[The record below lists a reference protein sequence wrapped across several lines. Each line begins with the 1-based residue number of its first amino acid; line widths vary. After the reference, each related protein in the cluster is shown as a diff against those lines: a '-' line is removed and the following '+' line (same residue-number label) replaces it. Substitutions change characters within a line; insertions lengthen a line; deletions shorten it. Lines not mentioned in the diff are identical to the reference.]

1 MSRKLYTQ
9 TALGLI
15 LSSTAV
21 ADVPSVAVD
30 IAPVH
35 ALVARVMDGVGA
47 PNLIIPPG
55 ASPHEYSLRP
65 SEAQSLQ
72 DADIVFWIGED
83 LTPWLEKSIDTLSQ
97 NAEITTLL
105 DQSETKLLKFREGAL
120 FEAHDHDDHDDH
132 DEHNHDKSHDD
143 RDDHDDHD
151 HDKSHDDHDDHDD
164 HDHDKSHDDHDDHD
178 DHDHDKAHDDHDDH
192 DDHDHDKAHDDHD
205 DHDDHDHDKAHDDHD
220 DHDDHDHDK
229 SHDDHDDHEGH
240 NHGTHDPH
248 AWLSIDN
255 AQSWLNVIAAKLS
268 AVDPENAGVYYGNA
282 ASAIAE
288 LDAVEKEINATLD
301 PVRGNSFVVFHD
313 AYQYFENS
321 FEFFAAGAISLS
333 DASDPSAARI
343 AEVQGRIKNEGIDCI
358 LSEPQ
363 YNANMVA
370 TVLSGT
376 DAKTGV
382 IDPLGSSLEPGPN
395 LYTELVYD
403 MAETLAGCLSDAKK

>member
-15 LSSTAV
+15 LGSTAM
-21 ADVPSVAVD
+21 AEAPSVAVD

-35 ALVARVMDGVGA
+35 SLVARVMEGVGA

-132 DEHNHDKSHDD
+132 DHDKEHA
-143 RDDHDDHD
+143 DHDGHD
-151 HDKSHDDHDDHDD
+151 
-164 HDHDKSHDDHDDHD
+164 
-178 DHDHDKAHDDHDDH
+178 
-192 DDHDHDKAHDDHD
+192 
-205 DHDDHDHDKAHDDHD
+205 
-220 DHDDHDHDK
+220 
-229 SHDDHDDHEGH
+229 GH

-268 AVDPENAGVYYGNA
+268 VVDPENAGVYYGNA

-313 AYQYFENS
+313 AYQYFESN
-321 FEFFAAGAISLS
+321 FEFFAAGAISLG

-343 AEVQGRIKNEGIDCI
+343 AEVQGRIKNEGIDCV

-363 YNANMVA
+363 YNTNMVA
-370 TVLSGT
+370 TVLAGT
-376 DAKTGV
+376 NAKTGV
-382 IDPLGSSLEPGPN
+382 IDPLGSSLVPGPN
-395 LYTELVYD
+395 LYTELMYG
-403 MAETLAGCLSDAKK
+403 MAAALVGCLSDAKK

>member
-47 PNLIIPPG
+47 PNLIIPPS

-65 SEAQSLQ
+65 SEAKSLQ
-72 DADIVFWIGED
+72 DADLVFWVGED
-83 LTPWLEKSIDTLSQ
+83 LTPWLEKSIDTLSR
-97 NAEITTLL
+97 NAEIITLL
-105 DQSETKLLKFREGAL
+105 DQSETKLLKFRESAL
-120 FEAHDHDDHDDH
+120 FEAH
-132 DEHNHDKSHDD
+132 
-143 RDDHDDHD
+143 
-151 HDKSHDDHDDHDD
+151 
-164 HDHDKSHDDHDDHD
+164 
-178 DHDHDKAHDDHDDH
+178 
-192 DDHDHDKAHDDHD
+192 
-205 DHDDHDHDKAHDDHD
+205 DHD

-403 MAETLAGCLSDAKK
+403 MAETLVGCLSDAKK

>member
-15 LSSTAV
+15 LGSTAM
-21 ADVPSVAVD
+21 AEAPSVAVD

-35 ALVARVMDGVGA
+35 SLVARVMEGVGA

-132 DEHNHDKSHDD
+132 DDHGDH
-143 RDDHDDHD
+143 DDHDDHD
-151 HDKSHDDHDDHDD
+151 HVKEHADHDDHDD
-164 HDHDKSHDDHDDHD
+164 HDHD
-178 DHDHDKAHDDHDDH
+178 DHDHDKEHADHDGH
-192 DDHDHDKAHDDHD
+192 D
-205 DHDDHDHDKAHDDHD
+205 
-220 DHDDHDHDK
+220 
-229 SHDDHDDHEGH
+229 GH

-268 AVDPENAGVYYGNA
+268 VVDPENAGVYYGNA

-313 AYQYFENS
+313 AYQYFENN
-321 FEFFAAGAISLS
+321 FEFFAAGAISLA

-343 AEVQGRIKNEGIDCI
+343 AEVQGRIKNEGIDCV

-363 YNANMVA
+363 YNTNMVA
-370 TVLSGT
+370 TVLAGT
-376 DAKTGV
+376 NAKTGV

-395 LYTELVYD
+395 LYTELMYG
-403 MAETLAGCLSDAKK
+403 MAAALLGCLSDAKK

>member
-47 PNLIIPPG
+47 PNLIIPPS

-65 SEAQSLQ
+65 SEAKSLQ
-72 DADIVFWIGED
+72 DADLVFWVGED
-83 LTPWLEKSIDTLSQ
+83 LTPWLEKSIDTLSR
-97 NAEITTLL
+97 NAEIITLL
-105 DQSETKLLKFREGAL
+105 DQSETKLLKFRESAL

-132 DEHNHDKSHDD
+132 D
-143 RDDHDDHD
+143 
-151 HDKSHDDHDDHDD
+151 
-164 HDHDKSHDDHDDHD
+164 
-178 DHDHDKAHDDHDDH
+178 HDKA
-192 DDHDHDKAHDDHD
+192 
-205 DHDDHDHDKAHDDHD
+205 
-220 DHDDHDHDK
+220 
-229 SHDDHDDHEGH
+229 HDDHDDHEGH

-301 PVRGNSFVVFHD
+301 PVRGNRFVVFHD

>member
-47 PNLIIPPG
+47 PNLIIPPS

-65 SEAQSLQ
+65 SEAKSLQ
-72 DADIVFWIGED
+72 DADLVFWVGED
-83 LTPWLEKSIDTLSQ
+83 LTPWLEKSIDTLSR
-97 NAEITTLL
+97 NAEIITLL
-105 DQSETKLLKFREGAL
+105 DQSETKLLKFRESAL
-120 FEAHDHDDHDDH
+120 FEAH
-132 DEHNHDKSHDD
+132 
-143 RDDHDDHD
+143 
-151 HDKSHDDHDDHDD
+151 
-164 HDHDKSHDDHDDHD
+164 DHDDHD

-205 DHDDHDHDKAHDDHD
+205 DHDDHDHDKSHDYHDDHDDHDHDKSHDDHD

>member
-47 PNLIIPPG
+47 PNLIIPPS

-65 SEAQSLQ
+65 SEAKSLQ
-72 DADIVFWIGED
+72 DADLVFWVGED
-83 LTPWLEKSIDTLSQ
+83 LTPWLEKSIDTLSR
-97 NAEITTLL
+97 NAEIITLL
-105 DQSETKLLKFREGAL
+105 DQSETKLLKFRESAL
-120 FEAHDHDDHDDH
+120 FEAH
-132 DEHNHDKSHDD
+132 
-143 RDDHDDHD
+143 
-151 HDKSHDDHDDHDD
+151 
-164 HDHDKSHDDHDDHD
+164 
-178 DHDHDKAHDDHDDH
+178 
-192 DDHDHDKAHDDHD
+192 
-205 DHDDHDHDKAHDDHD
+205 DHD

-282 ASAIAE
+282 ASAITE

-363 YNANMVA
+363 YNASMVA
-370 TVLSGT
+370 TVLQGQMQ
-376 DAKTGV
+376 K
-382 IDPLGSSLEPGPN
+382 LGS
-395 LYTELVYD
+395 
-403 MAETLAGCLSDAKK
+403 

>member
-15 LSSTAV
+15 LGSTAM
-21 ADVPSVAVD
+21 AEAPSVAVD

-35 ALVARVMDGVGA
+35 SLVARVMEGVGA

-72 DADIVFWIGED
+72 DADIVFWVGED

-105 DQSETKLLKFREGAL
+105 DQSETKLLKFRESAL
-120 FEAHDHDDHDDH
+120 FEAHDHEDH
-132 DEHNHDKSHDD
+132 DE
-143 RDDHDDHD
+143 HD
-151 HDKSHDDHDDHDD
+151 HDKSHDDHDDHDE
-164 HDHDKSHDDHDDHD
+164 HDHDKS
-178 DHDHDKAHDDHDDH
+178 
-192 DDHDHDKAHDDHD
+192 
-205 DHDDHDHDKAHDDHD
+205 HDDHD

-255 AQSWLNVIAAKLS
+255 AQSWLNVFAAKLS
-268 AVDPENAGVYYGNA
+268 VVDPENAGVYYGNA

-288 LDAVEKEINATLD
+288 LNAVENDINETLD

-313 AYQYFENS
+313 AYQYFEND
-321 FEFFAAGAISLS
+321 FEFFAAGAISLG

-363 YNANMVA
+363 FNANMVM
-370 TVLSGT
+370 TVLAGT
-376 DAKTGV
+376 NAKTGV

-403 MAETLAGCLSDAKK
+403 MAETLVGCLSGAKK

>member
-15 LSSTAV
+15 LGSTAM
-21 ADVPSVAVD
+21 AEAPSVAVD

-35 ALVARVMDGVGA
+35 SLVVCVMNGVGA

-105 DQSETKLLKFREGAL
+105 DQSETKLLKFRENAL

-132 DEHNHDKSHDD
+132 DDHGHDKSHDD
-143 RDDHDDHD
+143 HEDHDEHDHDESNDDHDDHD
-151 HDKSHDDHDDHDD
+151 HDKS
-164 HDHDKSHDDHDDHD
+164 
-178 DHDHDKAHDDHDDH
+178 
-192 DDHDHDKAHDDHD
+192 
-205 DHDDHDHDKAHDDHD
+205 
-220 DHDDHDHDK
+220 
-229 SHDDHDDHEGH
+229 HDDHEGH

-255 AQSWLNVIAAKLS
+255 AQSWLNVFAAKLS

-288 LDAVEKEINATLD
+288 LDVVEKEINATLD
-301 PVRGNSFVVFHD
+301 PVR
-313 AYQYFENS
+313 
-321 FEFFAAGAISLS
+321 
-333 DASDPSAARI
+333 
-343 AEVQGRIKNEGIDCI
+343 
-358 LSEPQ
+358 
-363 YNANMVA
+363 
-370 TVLSGT
+370 
-376 DAKTGV
+376 
-382 IDPLGSSLEPGPN
+382 
-395 LYTELVYD
+395 
-403 MAETLAGCLSDAKK
+403 

>member
-83 LTPWLEKSIDTLSQ
+83 LTPWLEKSIDTLSR
-97 NAEITTLL
+97 NAEIITLL
-105 DQSETKLLKFREGAL
+105 DQSETKILKFRESAL
-120 FEAHDHDDHDDH
+120 FEAHDHDNGHDDH
-132 DEHNHDKSHDD
+132 N
-143 RDDHDDHD
+143 DHDDHD
-151 HDKSHDDHDDHDD
+151 HDKG
-164 HDHDKSHDDHDDHD
+164 
-178 DHDHDKAHDDHDDH
+178 
-192 DDHDHDKAHDDHD
+192 
-205 DHDDHDHDKAHDDHD
+205 
-220 DHDDHDHDK
+220 
-229 SHDDHDDHEGH
+229 HDDHDDHEGH

-255 AQSWLNVIAAKLS
+255 AQSWLNVFAAKLS

-288 LDAVEKEINATLD
+288 LDVVAKEISATLD
-301 PVRGNSFVVFHD
+301 PVRGNSFIVFHD
-313 AYQYFENS
+313 AYQYFENN
-321 FEFFAAGAISLS
+321 FEFFAAGAISLG
-333 DASDPSAARI
+333 DAADPSAARI
-343 AEVQGRIKNEGIDCI
+343 AEVQGRIKNEGVDCI

-363 YNANMVA
+363 FNANMVT
-370 TVLSGT
+370 TVLAGT
-376 DAKTGV
+376 NAKTSV
-382 IDPLGSSLEPGPN
+382 IDPLGSSLESGPN
-395 LYTELVYD
+395 LYTELMYG
-403 MAETLAGCLSDAKK
+403 MAEVLVGCLSEVKK

>member
-9 TALGLI
+9 TALGFI
-15 LSSTAV
+15 LGSTAV
-21 ADVPSVAVD
+21 AEAPSVAVD

-35 ALVARVMDGVGA
+35 SLVASVMDGVGA
-47 PNLIIPPG
+47 PNLIIPQG

-105 DQSETKLLKFREGAL
+105 DQSETKLLKFRESAL
-120 FEAHDHDDHDDH
+120 FEAHDHDKAHDDH
-132 DEHNHDKSHDD
+132 E
-143 RDDHDDHD
+143 
-151 HDKSHDDHDDHDD
+151 
-164 HDHDKSHDDHDDHD
+164 DHD
-178 DHDHDKAHDDHDDH
+178 DHDHDKAHDDHEDH
-192 DDHDHDKAHDDHD
+192 DEHDHDKA
-205 DHDDHDHDKAHDDHD
+205 
-220 DHDDHDHDK
+220 
-229 SHDDHDDHEGH
+229 HDDHDDHEGH

-403 MAETLAGCLSDAKK
+403 MAETLVGCLSDAKK

>member
-1 MSRKLYTQ
+1 MSRILYTQ

-47 PNLIIPPG
+47 PNLIIPPS

-65 SEAQSLQ
+65 SEAKSLQ
-72 DADIVFWIGED
+72 DADLVFWVGED
-83 LTPWLEKSIDTLSQ
+83 LTPWLEKSIDTLSR
-97 NAEITTLL
+97 NAEIITLL
-105 DQSETKLLKFREGAL
+105 DQSETKLLKFRESAL

-132 DEHNHDKSHDD
+132 DHDKS
-143 RDDHDDHD
+143 
-151 HDKSHDDHDDHDD
+151 
-164 HDHDKSHDDHDDHD
+164 
-178 DHDHDKAHDDHDDH
+178 
-192 DDHDHDKAHDDHD
+192 HDDHD

>member
-65 SEAQSLQ
+65 SEAKSLQ
-72 DADIVFWIGED
+72 DADLVFWVGED
-83 LTPWLEKSIDTLSQ
+83 LTPWLEKSIDTLSR
-97 NAEITTLL
+97 NAEIITLL
-105 DQSETKLLKFREGAL
+105 DQSETKLLKFRESAL

-132 DEHNHDKSHDD
+132 D
-143 RDDHDDHD
+143 
-151 HDKSHDDHDDHDD
+151 
-164 HDHDKSHDDHDDHD
+164 
-178 DHDHDKAHDDHDDH
+178 HDKA
-192 DDHDHDKAHDDHD
+192 
-205 DHDDHDHDKAHDDHD
+205 
-220 DHDDHDHDK
+220 
-229 SHDDHDDHEGH
+229 HDDHDDHEGH

-363 YNANMVA
+363 YNASMVA